1 MFGSRLQCSHVRQ
14 QHQVAEI
21 SFENEASTNGNVS
34 KFPAS
39 YNRDHSGFQIKEE
52 AFSEIEWF
60 VDNVEKDDQKCSDAI
75 DRKVKSSEAPQKL
88 VLNKMKS
95 VLFQSKEHE
104 RDAEEVLDFGSAH
117 TFFDK
122 LTQRA
127 SNCIASPTSSDVTT
141 ATTLAPAVSPASLVY
156 SDKASVKSM
165 EMFTRDTFAAKVVE
179 HENVY
184 VGMRRRLHHQQRWST

>member
-1 MFGSRLQCSHVRQ
+1 
-14 QHQVAEI
+14 
-21 SFENEASTNGNVS
+21 
-34 KFPAS
+34 
-39 YNRDHSGFQIKEE
+39 
-52 AFSEIEWF
+52 
-60 VDNVEKDDQKCSDAI
+60 
-75 DRKVKSSEAPQKL
+75 
-88 VLNKMKS
+88 MKS

-104 RDAEEVLDFGSAH
+104 GDAEEVLDFGSAH

-184 VGMRRRLHHQQRWST
+184 VGSQLRFVSSPPQSYDDTKSQREKQSQQAVATTICPHASKDGSQLRACQKQYKPALSHVIMPDEHTSQQLARHILSQHETSGRQ